1 MYTVSQIGRDRY
13 HTDKQNRQT
22 DRQAGQNAMTKR
34 EHTLRGARAKNNSWR
49 RRRRKR
55 AEEVDEGWEGKW
67 ESRHLVLCIDPF
79 LIDLYGKPSFS
90 MKKKAICPTHDR
102 FLMRS

>member
-34 EHTLRGARAKNNSWR
+34 ELTLRGARAKNNSR
-49 RRRRKR
+49 RRRRRRRKRRRKR

-67 ESRHLVLCIDPF
+67 ES
-79 LIDLYGKPSFS
+79 
-90 MKKKAICPTHDR
+90 
-102 FLMRS
+102 